1 MASRTPTRSG
11 RSGRPPAPTSNPA
24 PIVFGGIGVAVV
36 VVLLLVMSGGDKNGA
51 SSTAPAPTGPTAPA
65 ALPSPPAPVTE
76 SAKAGKPPARPAPPL
91 SAETLQRARDLLASA
106 KTLSNEGVTARTAGN
121 NELARSKQSAASD
134 QIEAL
139 KALTKTQWA
148 WQEEAEMDDWALPP
162 EYVALGKL
170 YSEVSRIEN
179 QIRKGGGTR

>member
-11 RSGRPPAPTSNPA
+11 RSGRSPAPTSNPA

-36 VVLLLVMSGGDKNGA
+36 VVLLLVMSGGDKDGA
-51 SSTAPAPTGPTAPA
+51 SSSAPAPAAPA
-65 ALPSPPAPVTE
+65 TAASSPAAPAVE

-91 SAETLQRARDLLASA
+91 SAETLQRARDLLAAA

-121 NELARSKQSAASD
+121 NEVARSKQSAASD